1 MAASAALL
9 QGDYMAA
16 AKINGTVVQPAYQ
29 NAKAAADALREYYA
43 KTGRGLYET
52 AQADFQWSTRL
63 MIALV
68 VLVILLIAGF
78 AYVLGRSIT
87 RPIGHAVGVAERVA
101 AGQLDNRIEVVGND
115 EAAVLMGALQRMQG
129 ELKANIE
136 AERKTAQETLRIKV
150 ALDVTSNSVMVADP
164 DGKIIYCNHSVLEMM
179 RNAEADL
186 RKQLPNFRADAILGS
201 NFDIYHR
208 NPAHQR
214 NVLGAQSGASYGNQR
229 WRPLFSLV
237 ACPIINDAG
246 ERLGTA
252 VEWRDRTAR
261 SISSRRWRASSVQPP
276 RGFQPS
282 PRHRPNE
289 RILPADFRW
298 HQRSAGSQQQGARR
312 CGCHVH
318 PSGARRPDAENRRGL
333 SGHARRPQGRCQF
346 DGR

>member
-1 MAASAALL
+1 M
-9 QGDYMAA
+9 
-16 AKINGTVVQPAYQ
+16 
-29 NAKAAADALREYYA
+29 
-43 KTGRGLYET
+43 
-52 AQADFQWSTRL
+52 
-63 MIALV
+63 
-68 VLVILLIAGF
+68 
-78 AYVLGRSIT
+78 
-87 RPIGHAVGVAERVA
+87 A

-214 NVLGAQSGASYGNQR
+214 NVLGSLKAVHRTEINVGGRY
-229 WRPLFSLV
+229 FSLV
-237 ACPIINDAG
+237 ACPIVNDAG

-252 VEWRDRTAR
+252 VEWRDRTAEVNIEQAVA
-261 SISSRRWRASSVQPP
+261 SIISAAAAGDFSRRLDTAQIDRKSV
-276 RGFQPS
+276 
-282 PRHRPNE
+282 
-289 RILPADFRW
+289 
-298 HQRSAGSQQQGARR
+298 
-312 CGCHVH
+312 V
-318 PSGARRPDAENRRGL
+318 
-333 SGHARRPQGRCQF
+333 
-346 DGR
+346 